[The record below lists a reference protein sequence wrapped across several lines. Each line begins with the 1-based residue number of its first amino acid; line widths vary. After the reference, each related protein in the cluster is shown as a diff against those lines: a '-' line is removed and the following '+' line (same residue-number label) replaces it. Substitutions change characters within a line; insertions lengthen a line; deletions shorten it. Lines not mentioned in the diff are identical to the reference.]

1 MLKHTGESQDKITTC
16 KEGDVKNV
24 FYLFDV
30 MFHDLN
36 ILITFDKKALAFWRG
51 AHSLLKAQF

>member
-1 MLKHTGESQDKITTC
+1 MLKHTGESQYKIATC

-30 MFHDLN
+30 MFHDLK
-36 ILITFDKKALAFWRG
+36 IAITFDKKAPEIRG
-51 AHSLLKAQF
+51 L